1 MPFKEL
7 KFCYNWRSY
16 QEKFLSQFQS
26 HIHDN
31 HLHVI
36 APPGSGKTILGL
48 EIMRRLNKKTLI
60 LSPTLTIRNQWHER
74 LQSFFSNN
82 TNFENYSFDINE
94 PKDVIFSTYQSLHS
108 FFKKC
113 KSKEDYFEYFEKNN
127 IEVLILDEAHHLK
140 NEWWK
145 CLYELKEHQKQTV
158 VALTATP
165 PYDSDALEV
174 TKYFKLCG
182 DIDDEIAIPDLI
194 KEGDLCP
201 HQDYVYFSKPTDVEI
216 NFITDFRLKVASFFD
231 SLEFDS
237 ELIGVIES
245 HRFVKKAPLFTS
257 EIYNNPE
264 YFSALLIY
272 LNHCKKEIAI
282 ENFYI
287 LGFDKNDK
295 IEIPKFDLQW
305 AQVLLQSILFTDRKN
320 LIDEEV
326 FLEKLEN
333 NVRKIHA
340 IEEGFV
346 DFVGTKKLYRSLSNS
361 SSKLSSIVSII
372 ENERRNLDKNLRA
385 VILTDYIKKEFLTVS
400 NNEEI
405 DRLGVLPIFHR
416 LRKILPKNE
425 IAVLTGSIV
434 IVHNDLKNEISKQ
447 VECSFESLEVD
458 NEFYVVKINGSSN
471 QIVKIIT
478 NLFEQGTINTVIGTK
493 SLLGEGWDAPSINTL
508 ILASFVG
515 SFVSSNQ
522 MRGRAIR
529 SLKGNKN
536 KTGNIWHLVCLDASD
551 KHGGSDIATLKRR
564 FDSYVGIS
572 SKEPIIIESGIDRLN
587 LPTYF
592 DNFQFETFNEETLK
606 ASENRV
612 FLIKAWSEAV
622 NKGATLSREIK
633 QYYQGENEYQVEK
646 QQKFKDVVRT
656 SFTEITIGLSL
667 FLPQFLIKNLNVLL
681 TKGMLAFIYALITG
695 LGITFGV
702 KSYKSIKAYIQFGYL
717 HKDLEK
723 IGQALVDAMIENNFF
738 VTSKNQIALQSYL
751 NSNGD
756 AIISIKGVSEF
767 ESALFINAIEQ
778 IIQPIQNPRY
788 LIVKTNWFRKNFEV
802 ENYYSVPDIFGDK
815 KANILVFEKHW
826 QSHVGKSKIVYT
838 RFLEGRKLLLKAR
851 MFHVSNSFKETT
863 KKAVIWN

>member
-7 KFCYNWRSY
+7 KFCYKWRSY
-16 QEKFLSQFQS
+16 QVKFFLEFQT
-26 HIHDN
+26 HIVDN

-48 EIMRRLNKKTLI
+48 ELMRRLNKKTLV
-60 LSPTLTIRNQWHER
+60 LSPTLTIRNQWQER
-74 LQSFFSNN
+74 LHNFFANN
-82 TNFENYSFDINE
+82 SKFDNYSFDINE

-113 KSKEDYFEYFEKNN
+113 KSKEEYFKYFEKNN

-145 CLYELKEHQKQTV
+145 CLYELKEQQKQTV
-158 VALTATP
+158 IALTATP
-165 PYDSDALEV
+165 PYDSGVQEV
-174 TKYFKLCG
+174 SKYFKLCG
-182 DIDDEIAIPDLI
+182 EIDAEIAIPDLI

-201 HQDYVYFSKPTDVEI
+201 HQDYVYFSKPTDLEI

-231 SLEFDS
+231 SLEFNS
-237 ELIGVIES
+237 ELISAIEN

-287 LGFDKNDK
+287 LGFDKKDK

-305 AQVLLQSILFTDRKN
+305 AQILLQNVLFSDRKN
-320 LIDEEV
+320 LIKEEV

-333 NVRKIHA
+333 NVRKINTV
-340 IEEGFV
+340 EEGFV
-346 DFVGTKKLYRSLSNS
+346 DFVGTKNLYRSLSNS
-361 SSKLSSIVSII
+361 SSKLLSIVSII

-385 VILTDYIKKEFLTVS
+385 VILTDYIKKEFLSVS
-400 NNEEI
+400 NAEEMN
-405 DRLGVLPIFHR
+405 RLGVVPIFHR
-416 LRKILPKNE
+416 LRQILPKNE

-434 IVHNDLKNEISKQ
+434 IVHKDLEFAISEQ
-447 VECSFESLEVD
+447 INCSFEALDVD
-458 NEFYVVKINGSSN
+458 TEFNVIKINGSSS
-471 QIVKIIT
+471 QIVKTIT
-478 NLFEQGTINTVIGTK
+478 NLFEQGKINVVIGTK

-529 SLKGNKN
+529 SLKDNKN
-536 KTGNIWHLVCLDASD
+536 KTGNIWHLVCLDVSD
-551 KHGGSDIATLKRR
+551 KYGGSDIATLKRR

-572 SKEPIIIESGIDRLN
+572 NKEPIIIESGIDRLN
-587 LPTYF
+587 FPTTF
-592 DNFQFETFNEETLK
+592 VDFQIENFNNYTLK
-606 ASENRV
+606 TAENRS
-612 FLIKAWSEAV
+612 FLANAWNEAV
-622 NKGATLSREIK
+622 NKGTKLSREIK

-646 QQKFKDVVRT
+646 QLKFQDVVK
-656 SFTEITIGLSL
+656 SSLTEITIGLSL

-681 TKGMLAFIYALITG
+681 TKGMVTFIYSLIAG

-702 KSYKSIKAYIQFGYL
+702 KSYKTIKAYIQFGYL

-723 IGQALVDAMIENNFF
+723 IGKALLDAMIENNFF
-738 VTSKNQIALQSYL
+738 STPKNQIEMQSYL
-751 NSNGD
+751 NANGG
-756 AIISIKGVSEF
+756 AIVSIKGVSEF
-767 ESALFINAIEQ
+767 ESALFINAVGQ
-778 IIQPIQNPRY
+778 IIQPIENPRY
-788 LIVKTNWFRKNFEV
+788 LIVKTNWFRKNLEI
-802 ENYYSVPDIFGDK
+802 ENYYAVPDIFGNK

-826 QSHVGKSKIVYT
+826 QNHVGKSKIIYT
-838 RFLEGRKLLLKAR
+838 RFLEGRKILLKAR
-851 MFHVSNSFKETT
+851 IFHVSKSFNETT

>member
-16 QEKFLSQFQS
+16 QEKFLSNFQS
-26 HIHDN
+26 HIYDN

-74 LQSFFSNN
+74 LQSFFLNDSDFNS
-82 TNFENYSFDINE
+82 YSFDINN

-113 KSKEDYFEYFEKNN
+113 NSKESYFEYFEKNK
-127 IEVLILDEAHHLK
+127 IEVIVLDEAHHLK

-145 CLYELKEHQKQTV
+145 CLYELKEHHKQTI

-174 TKYFKLCG
+174 SKYFKLCG

-216 NFITDFRLKVASFFD
+216 NYIADFRLKVASFFD
-231 SLEFDS
+231 SLEFNS
-237 ELIGVIES
+237 ELINIVEN

-287 LGFDKNDK
+287 LGFNKKDK

-305 AQVLLQSILFTDRKN
+305 AQILLQNLLFTDRKN
-320 LIDEEV
+320 LIEKEI
-326 FLEKLEN
+326 FLESFEN

-346 DFVGTKKLYRSLSNS
+346 DFVGTKKLYRSLSYS

-372 ENERRNLDKNLRA
+372 ENERRNLNKKLRA

-405 DRLGVLPIFHR
+405 DRLGVIPIFHR
-416 LRKILPKNE
+416 LRKNLPKNE
-425 IAVLTGSIV
+425 LAVLTGSIV
-434 IVHNDLKNEISKQ
+434 IVHNDLKKELSEQID
-447 VECSFESLEVD
+447 CIFEPLEVD
-458 NEFYVVKINGSSN
+458 NEFNVIKINGSSN
-471 QIVKIIT
+471 QIVKTIT
-478 NLFEQGTINTVIGTK
+478 NFFEQGKINIVIGTK

-529 SLKGNKN
+529 SLKGDKN
-536 KTGNIWHLVCLDASD
+536 KTGNIWHLVCLDSSD
-551 KHGGSDIATLKRR
+551 KNGGSDIATLKRR

-572 SKEPIIIESGIDRLN
+572 NTEPIIIESGIDRLN
-587 LPTYF
+587 LPY
-592 DNFQFETFNEETLK
+592 NFEDFNFEIFNSETLK
-606 ASENRV
+606 ASDKRD
-612 FLIKAWSEAV
+612 FLIKAWDGAV

-646 QQKFKDVVRT
+646 QQKFKDVIRT
-656 SFTEITIGLSL
+656 SFTEITIGLSI
-667 FLPQFLIKNLNVLL
+667 FLPQFLIKNLNILL
-681 TKGMLAFIYALITG
+681 TKGMLAFIYTLITG

-702 KSYKSIKAYIQFGYL
+702 KSYKVIKAYIQFGYL

-723 IGQALVDAMIENNFF
+723 IGQALVDAMIEKNFF
-738 VTSKNQIALQSYL
+738 MTTKNQITLQSYL

-788 LIVKTNWFRKNFEV
+788 LIVKTSWFRKNFEI

-826 QSHVGKSKIVYT
+826 QNQVGKSKILYT

-851 MFHVSNSFKETT
+851 MFHISNSFKETT